1 MLDAPQRLLPPL
13 LLLLAAGLL
22 AVACG
27 SSGDDSE
34 PPEQGEIPTA
44 TLPSPL
50 PEPLIVGATTVPVQG
65 TTYTVQSG
73 DSPSSIAERFGTT
86 AEAIMEANGIT
97 DPTGLYV
104 GQVLVIPGAA
114 AEPDG
119 TPAPTAE
126 PAPTSEPQPEPTVEP
141 EPEPEP
147 TVTPEP
153 PAEGTVY
160 IVQAG
165 DIPETIAAQFG
176 ITADALM
183 AANGITDPTSLQI
196 GQELIIPSPPPEATP
211 EP

>member
-22 AVACG
+22 AAAC
-27 SSGDDSE
+27 SSGGDDSE

-50 PEPLIVGATTVPVQG
+50 PDPLIVGATTVPVQG

-73 DSPSSIAERFGTT
+73 DSPSSIAERFRTT

-114 AEPDG
+114 VEPDG

-126 PAPTSEPQPEPTVEP
+126 PAPTLEPQPEPTE

-147 TVTPEP
+147 TVAPEP

-160 IVQAG
+160 IVQEG

-176 ITADALM
+176 ISAEELM

-196 GQELIIPSPPPEATP
+196 GQELIIPAP
-211 EP
+211 